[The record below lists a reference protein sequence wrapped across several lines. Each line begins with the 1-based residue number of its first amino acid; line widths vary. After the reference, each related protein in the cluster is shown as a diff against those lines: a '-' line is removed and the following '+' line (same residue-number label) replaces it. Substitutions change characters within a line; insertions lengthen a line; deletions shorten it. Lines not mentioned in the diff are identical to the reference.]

1 MNPARRNLLGG
12 IAAAAVSPAPLP
24 AAPDPDAVL
33 LKACAIYMKAE
44 RGWNE
49 NHTRL
54 CDAEETGHAE
64 EVERLE
70 ALGHALA
77 QEQSEPLTVIIE
89 TPARTNAGRRAKAEV
104 ARTRV
109 QLSSA
114 GEPLNVDDALIWSLC
129 DDLAAARGEA

>member
-1 MNPARRNLLGG
+1 MSPARRNLLGG
-12 IAAAAVSPAPLP
+12 IAAAAVTPAPVL
-24 AAPDPDAVL
+24 AAPNPDAAL
-33 LKACAIYMKAE
+33 LEACAVYMKAE

-54 CDAEETGHAE
+54 CDAEEAGHAE

-77 QEQSEPLTVIIE
+77 QEQADPLTLIIQ
-89 TPARTNAGRRAKAEV
+89 TPARTAAGRRAKAEV

-114 GEPLNVDDALIWSLC
+114 GEPPNVDDALIWSLC